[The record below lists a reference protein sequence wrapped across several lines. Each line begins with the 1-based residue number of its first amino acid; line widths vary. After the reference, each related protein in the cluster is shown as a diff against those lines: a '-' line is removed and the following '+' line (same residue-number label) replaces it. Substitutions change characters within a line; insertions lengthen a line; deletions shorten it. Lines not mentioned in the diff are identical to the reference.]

1 MASSNTYKK
10 IFIESRWR
18 TSGDNND
25 FTIELPD
32 DVDTTRTTS
41 VYLAS
46 CSFANTFETVL
57 PGVNDNLYAIVQ
69 DTVDAPRVTASNENL
84 YMLYKRDRLLPA
96 ITSSNNLVYIMLAS
110 TAGVGDPSS
119 STPRP

>member
-10 IFIESRWR
+10 IFIDSRWR

-25 FTIELPD
+25 FTIELTD

-46 CSFANTFETVL
+46 CSFANTFETIL
-57 PGVNDNLYAIVQ
+57 PGVNDNFYVVAQ
-69 DTVDAPRVTASNENL
+69 DVANAPKGCRAS
-84 YMLYKRDRLLPA
+84 
-96 ITSSNNLVYIMLAS
+96 S
-110 TAGVGDPSS
+110 PSLWS
-119 STPRP
+119 LKWCPRHRSAA